1 MAVHDYVND
10 FQMPHLIPL
19 YMCLVFYPMLI
30 VDTPGRKFIF
40 QVILSVIL
48 FLALFYFFDLDP
60 HLAVLTIA
68 NVIILASTSY
78 LSACV
83 LLYQRLE
90 TYTALK
96 RANYM
101 SRHDMATGLRNRTT
115 FFDDYTKMA
124 QEGIIEGALVI
135 DINDFKHVNDTYG
148 HIVGDKA
155 ILYVANIL
163 REYHDRETMT
173 FYRYGGDEFVG
184 LFTKGVSQS
193 PDNVAA
199 EIQSRIAEKSL
210 ETTDGAHVPIT
221 VSVGYA
227 GYEKNDFAE
236 RLIARADEKMYE
248 NKQVSKNLNK

>member
-1 MAVHDYVND
+1 MKTDAGVRTSLLTIYSFAIFIFLYVMAVHDYVND

-115 FFDDYTKMA
+115 FFDDYAKMA
-124 QEGIIEGALVI
+124 QEGI
-135 DINDFKHVNDTYG
+135 
-148 HIVGDKA
+148 
-155 ILYVANIL
+155 
-163 REYHDRETMT
+163 M
-173 FYRYGGDEFVG
+173 
-184 LFTKGVSQS
+184 
-193 PDNVAA
+193 
-199 EIQSRIAEKSL
+199 
-210 ETTDGAHVPIT
+210 PIT
-221 VSVGYA
+221 VSVGCA